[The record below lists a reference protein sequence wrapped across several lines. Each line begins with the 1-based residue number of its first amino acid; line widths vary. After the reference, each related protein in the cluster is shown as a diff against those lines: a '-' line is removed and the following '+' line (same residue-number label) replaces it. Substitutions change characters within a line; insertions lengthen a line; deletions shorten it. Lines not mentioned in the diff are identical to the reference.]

1 MKYCFEGN
9 NGNAIKYKLIID
21 GHLDDSKINKVL
33 ELLSDKWNVKTKIT
47 LLEFIKKNN
56 IKNFKIYEEPIIFSD
71 VVKIGQNITKRNL
84 ARQQNEYDFYYQI
97 LLVVK
102 NTEDNVE
109 RNLIIRKMN
118 KNVLLDVY
126 EKFYVDSE
134 KEEKSITLIKRLVKK
149 NGGLLEKDR
158 IYKNGLNITNSGN
171 PTKEQIINIS
181 KFSSDSSLT
190 KSFKI

>member
-1 MKYCFEGN
+1 
-9 NGNAIKYKLIID
+9 
-21 GHLDDSKINKVL
+21 
-33 ELLSDKWNVKTKIT
+33 
-47 LLEFIKKNN
+47 
-56 IKNFKIYEEPIIFSD
+56 
-71 VVKIGQNITKRNL
+71 
-84 ARQQNEYDFYYQI
+84 
-97 LLVVK
+97 
-102 NTEDNVE
+102 
-109 RNLIIRKMN
+109 MN